1 MVSTPPGLSLK
12 TSIFRTTMLKFLLVM
27 FLVAIAAQNASAQ
40 KSASVTYMQIF
51 YEGSNWLA
59 GRRVLSYSPAFQ
71 GKTQEVV
78 QESDS
83 TRQLSPN
90 ALLMGPTESVTTTSF
105 ATTTTDKGTY
115 IADQNG
121 KMHLETPADRKQAR
135 QRETEQ
141 FNRGFRMLEKRAD
154 LGKAVLAK
162 ALNEAATNGW
172 EVVQMTAVGTTGG
185 LVYLLRH
192 P

>member
-12 TSIFRTTMLKFLLVM
+12 TSIFRTAMLKFLLVM
-27 FLVAIAAQNASAQ
+27 FLIAIAAQNASAQ

-51 YEGSNWLA
+51 YEGPNWLA
-59 GRRVLSYSPAFQ
+59 GRRVLSYSPAFR

-105 ATTTTDKGTY
+105 ATTTTDKGTF
-115 IADQNG
+115 IPDQNG

-162 ALNEAATNGW
+162 ALNEAAANGW

>member
-12 TSIFRTTMLKFLLVM
+12 TSIFRTAMLKFLLVM
-27 FLVAIAAQNASAQ
+27 FLIAIAAQNASAQ

-51 YEGSNWLA
+51 YEGPNWLA
-59 GRRVLSYSPAFQ
+59 GRRVLSYSPAFR

-105 ATTTTDKGTY
+105 ATTTTDKGTF
-115 IADQNG
+115 IPDQNG

-162 ALNEAATNGW
+162 ALNEAAANGW
-172 EVVQMTAVGTTGG
+172 EVVQMTAVGTAGG

>member
-1 MVSTPPGLSLK
+1 
-12 TSIFRTTMLKFLLVM
+12 MLKFLLVM
-27 FLVAIAAQNASAQ
+27 LMVAIAAQNANAQ
-40 KSASVTYMQIF
+40 KSASATYMQIF
-51 YEGSNWLA
+51 YEGPNWLA
-59 GRRVLSYSPAFQ
+59 GRRVLSYSPAFR

-90 ALLMGPTESVTTTSF
+90 ALIMGPIESVTTTNYT
-105 ATTTTDKGTY
+105 TTTTDKGTF

-121 KMHLETPADRKQAR
+121 KMRLETSADRKQAR
-135 QRETEQ
+135 QRETER
-141 FNRGFRMLEKRAD
+141 FNLGLNMLEKRAD
-154 LGKAVLAK
+154 LGKTVLAR
-162 ALNEAATNGW
+162 ALNEAAANGW
-172 EVVQMTAVGTTGG
+172 EVVQMTAIGTTGG

>member
-1 MVSTPPGLSLK
+1 LK
-12 TSIFRTTMLKFLLVM
+12 TSIFRTAMLKFLLVM

-51 YEGSNWLA
+51 YEGPNWLA
-59 GRRVLSYSPAFQ
+59 GRRVLSYSPAFR

-105 ATTTTDKGTY
+105 ATTTTDKGTF
-115 IADQNG
+115 IPDQNG

-162 ALNEAATNGW
+162 ALNEAAANGW
-172 EVVQMTAVGTTGG
+172 EVVQMTAVGTAGG

>member
-12 TSIFRTTMLKFLLVM
+12 TSIFRTAMLKFLLVM

-51 YEGSNWLA
+51 YEGPNWLA
-59 GRRVLSYSPAFQ
+59 GRRVLSYSPAFR

-90 ALLMGPTESVTTTSF
+90 ALLMGPTESVTTTNF
-105 ATTTTDKGTY
+105 ATTTTDKGTF
-115 IADQNG
+115 IPDQNG

-162 ALNEAATNGW
+162 ALNEAAANGW
-172 EVVQMTAVGTTGG
+172 EVVQMTAVGTAGG